1 LKNQMTGYI
10 TALLF
15 MFVVLTACAGVKPKA
30 QLTVGEIVAAPMAS
44 IDLTRNQLFCTGQKR
59 EKMDRVEGITV
70 KGVVCEEAKHI
81 SFAYLFNEE
90 PFFFAI
96 MEINDKRDVL
106 TPLLGYAALERRGLM
121 LPVDLKSKPRLP
133 IWAYDSNGQ
142 VKKSIYRNPEE
153 SEPAGSTRMN

>member
-1 LKNQMTGYI
+1 MLV
-10 TALLF
+10 LL
-15 MFVVLTACAGVKPKA
+15 AGCAGAGVKSKA
-30 QLTVGEIVAAPMAS
+30 QLTVDEIVAARMAS

-70 KGVVCEEAKHI
+70 KGVVCEESRHI
-81 SFAYLFNEE
+81 SFAYLFNGE

-106 TPLLGYAALERRGLM
+106 KPLLGYAALEQMGLM

-133 IWAYDSNGQ
+133 LWAYDRNGQ
-142 VKKSIYRNPEE
+142 LRKSIYKDPEE
-153 SEPAGSTRMN
+153 SEPEGSTRMN